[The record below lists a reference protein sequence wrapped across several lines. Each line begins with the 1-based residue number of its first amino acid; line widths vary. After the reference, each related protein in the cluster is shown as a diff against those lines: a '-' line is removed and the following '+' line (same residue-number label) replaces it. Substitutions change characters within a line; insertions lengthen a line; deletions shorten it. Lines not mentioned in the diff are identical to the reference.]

1 MWHFASRGSVSQIL
15 INIGSWGPPV
25 KLCWGQ
31 SLAIIN
37 VLACLNLNYGK
48 KNRIE
53 SLEPVSAGDNLFIF
67 HSNFKRLLV
76 SNTCL
81 SKYCLGVLLG
91 ISIVHYEREI
101 HPELV
106 YAELG
111 QRERERGPFL
121 ILDQITKHFTINGT
135 NSKKL
140 SSELFLVYDQN
151 RLQGK
156 HFLDVLKNTQLWFH
170 LMTYTRPV
178 TLQIPAFLPWRST
191 GHWGFF

>member
-25 KLCWGQ
+25 KFCWGQ

-37 VLACLNLNYGK
+37 VLACLNLNCGK

-67 HSNFKRLLV
+67 HSKFKRLLV
-76 SNTCL
+76 SNNCL
-81 SKYCLGVLLG
+81 FKYCLGVLLG

-111 QRERERGPFL
+111 QREREAHFSLYLTKYPNISPSMVPIIRNFL
-121 ILDQITKHFTINGT
+121 
-135 NSKKL
+135 L
-140 SSELFLVYDQN
+140 SCF
-151 RLQGK
+151 
-156 HFLDVLKNTQLWFH
+156 WF
-170 LMTYTRPV
+170 MIKTDFRAN
-178 TLQIPAFLPWRST
+178 IFWMS
-191 GHWGFF
+191 